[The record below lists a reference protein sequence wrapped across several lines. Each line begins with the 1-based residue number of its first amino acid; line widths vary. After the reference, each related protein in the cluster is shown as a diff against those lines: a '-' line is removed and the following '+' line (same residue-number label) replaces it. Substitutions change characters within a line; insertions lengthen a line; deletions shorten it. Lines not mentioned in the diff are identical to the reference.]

1 VDGDTV
7 HFGLEDDAALLHAP
21 AESEEIGGKI
31 AEHFH
36 LTPNRGFILNRIY
49 QIGSIANLRLRLPG
63 FFSKGANSLVRMVI
77 SRRFLNF
84 LHNHYLAVGMEL
96 LLKACP
102 PKSPRSSAPNLCNIN
117 AKQ

>member
-7 HFGLEDDAALLHAP
+7 HFGIEDDAALLHAP

-31 AEHFH
+31 AEQPH
-36 LTPNRGFILNRIY
+36 LTLNCGFILNRIY
-49 QIGSIANLRLRLPG
+49 QISNFADPRLRLPG
-63 FFSKGANSLVRMVI
+63 FLSKGANSLVRMVF
-77 SRRFLNF
+77 SGRFLNF

-96 LLKACP
+96 LMKACP
-102 PKSPRSSAPNLCNIN
+102 PKSPRSSAPNFCNIN